1 MKSRQRLLSILLALC
16 LVLTMLP
23 VGSLPVLAVNG
34 ELAGDGSPENPYQIA
49 DAADLKAFRDLVNGG
64 DSDAWAVLKA
74 DIDLNPGITF
84 TATGAPEGTTPE
96 SWTPIGDYD
105 YYEDGVQY
113 TGTFDGGGHTI
124 SGLYIN
130 DSSAIGQGLFSYVG
144 SGGTVENV
152 GVENSYIS
160 ARNSVGGVVG
170 YNEGIVQN
178 SYNTG
183 AVIGGDN
190 ACVGGVV
197 GDNDGVVQDSYNT
210 GAVTGGGSARMGGVV
225 GISYGTIQNC
235 YNTGTV
241 TGSHY
246 VNVGGVVGDNS
257 GTLQTSY
264 NAGQVIGGDNAF
276 VGGVAGSNYGTIQ
289 ASYNAGEVTGG
300 NFLGSITGIGGVVGS
315 NYETIQNSYNTGK
328 VSGDSYYTG
337 GVAGR
342 ADDNTVI
349 NSYYL
354 DTCGAAGAGTSYTEA
369 QMKAADFI
377 TTLNGTQ
384 DPAPWQRDYNG
395 SSGYYNDQYPILDWQ
410 APFAGGTGVSGDPF
424 LIATKEDLTY
434 FASLVNGGRTG
445 LWGKLTAN
453 IDLNPGFTFAS
464 DGSYT
469 GPEGAQPETWN
480 TMGRSEQSGVYSGT
494 FDGDGYAVS
503 GVYINTN
510 TGCQGLFGSITGTV
524 RNLRVENSY
533 ISSGSGN
540 SAGGIVAINW
550 TGTVENCAFSGSVRG
565 GNRVGGIVGRNRD
578 GIVQNCYNT
587 GTMRVSG
594 NGNGIAGTN
603 NERSAQ
609 VINCF
614 TTTGFIAE
622 GGNITNS
629 YYLSDN
635 SSAAEALTTEELI
648 GPNAVATMGFDSS
661 VSAPPAASPS
671 GRKSNWATA
680 QWPTFYAAICPI
692 PASLTE
698 SRTLTG

>member
-424 LIATKEDLTY
+424 LIATKEEPHLLCFPGQRRQNRALGQADGEHRPEPRLY
-434 FASLVNGGRTG
+434 LCFRRQLHRPGR
-445 LWGKLTAN
+445 
-453 IDLNPGFTFAS
+453 
-464 DGSYT
+464 
-469 GPEGAQPETWN
+469 GPAGDMEHHGQ
-480 TMGRSEQSGVYSGT
+480 VGT
-494 FDGDGYAVS
+494 EW
-503 GVYINTN
+503 
-510 TGCQGLFGSITGTV
+510 C
-524 RNLRVENSY
+524 
-533 ISSGSGN
+533 
-540 SAGGIVAINW
+540 
-550 TGTVENCAFSGSVRG
+550 
-565 GNRVGGIVGRNRD
+565 
-578 GIVQNCYNT
+578 VQ
-587 GTMRVSG
+587 RH
-594 NGNGIAGTN
+594 
-603 NERSAQ
+603 
-609 VINCF
+609 
-614 TTTGFIAE
+614 
-622 GGNITNS
+622 
-629 YYLSDN
+629 L
-635 SSAAEALTTEELI
+635 
-648 GPNAVATMGFDSS
+648 
-661 VSAPPAASPS
+661 
-671 GRKSNWATA
+671 
-680 QWPTFYAAICPI
+680 
-692 PASLTE
+692 
-698 SRTLTG
+698 